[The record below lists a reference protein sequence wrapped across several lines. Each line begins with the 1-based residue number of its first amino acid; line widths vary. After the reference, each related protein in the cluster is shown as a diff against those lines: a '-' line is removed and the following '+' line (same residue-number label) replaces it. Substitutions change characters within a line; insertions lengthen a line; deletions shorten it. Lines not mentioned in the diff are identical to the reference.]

1 MREWE
6 DPIVKETRELRDN
19 YTSRF
24 KGDMKA
30 MYQDILRR
38 QQAHKERLTTLPSR
52 KPKHRNSST

>member
-1 MREWE
+1 MREWK
-6 DPIVKETRELRDN
+6 DPVVRETRILRES

-38 QQAHKERLTTLPSR
+38 QQAHKERLATLPPR
-52 KPKHRNSST
+52 KPDRSA